1 MRSSTF
7 DYRVLV
13 LFVVGIAFAGA
24 TACRRREEK
33 KPIPAPERTTQPI
46 TFDKDADLV
55 FIYVDVAGKF
65 HQAPSVAAV
74 PSASRKVVRVIDPT
88 VKASER
94 SDYGVVHV
102 ADLTSPDAAGRFG
115 TRVVGRVEYE
125 ARALAALPPGAASR
139 VDLPRMRADGVMLEE
154 HDDVII
160 YGTSWCGACKQ
171 AREFLAER
179 RIPYID
185 KDVERDPRAAA
196 ELAAKAAQAGISA
209 DRVPIIDVRGRILV
223 GFDAARVATLLGE
236 QL

>member
-1 MRSSTF
+1 MHRRTLRILVISVAASLAIAGCRKREEAKPPPEPDRATDPVTF
-7 DYRVLV
+7 D
-13 LFVVGIAFAGA
+13 A
-24 TACRRREEK
+24 
-33 KPIPAPERTTQPI
+33 
-46 TFDKDADLV
+46 DASLV
-55 FIYVDVAGKF
+55 FIYADVAGKF
-65 HQAPSVAAV
+65 HQAPSTAAV
-74 PSASRKVVRVIDPT
+74 PAASRKVVRVIDPT

-94 SDYGVVHV
+94 GDYGVVHL
-102 ADLTSPDAAGRFG
+102 ADLTSPDATGRFV
-115 TRVVGRVEYE
+115 TTVVPRVEFE
-125 ARALAALPPGAASR
+125 ARAVAALPPGAASR
-139 VDLPRMRADGVMLEE
+139 VDLPRLAAEGVMLEE

-171 AREFLAER
+171 AKEFLAER

-223 GFDAARVATLLGE
+223 GFDAARLATLLGE